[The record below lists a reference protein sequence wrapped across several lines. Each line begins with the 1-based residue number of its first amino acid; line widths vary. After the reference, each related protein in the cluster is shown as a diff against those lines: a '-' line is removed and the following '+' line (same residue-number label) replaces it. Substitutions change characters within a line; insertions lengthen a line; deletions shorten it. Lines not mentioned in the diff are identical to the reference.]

1 MSQNPKIAL
10 VTGAN
15 QGIGFETV
23 RQLAER
29 GISVFLAGRSIT
41 SATTAATKL
50 NDDGLKEVYPIQ
62 IDVTNAD
69 DRSAAAR
76 QIDRRFGRLDI
87 LVNNAAMTAPDGTL
101 MEKRTIETSEK
112 ELQAVFNTNLF
123 SVVLL
128 TREMLPLLKKSE
140 AGRIVNVSSILGSLT
155 LHSARAEVVSYNKRF
170 AYNGSKAA
178 LNLFTIHL
186 AQELEDTKIK
196 VNSVHPGW
204 VRTKSGTDLAPMEPS
219 EGAKTS
225 VQSALLG
232 PDGPTGTF
240 THLGEPIPW

>member
-1 MSQNPKIAL
+1 M
-10 VTGAN
+10 
-15 QGIGFETV
+15 F
-23 RQLAER
+23 
-29 GISVFLAGRSIT
+29 
-41 SATTAATKL
+41 
-50 NDDGLKEVYPIQ
+50 D
-62 IDVTNAD
+62 
-69 DRSAAAR
+69 
-76 QIDRRFGRLDI
+76 
-87 LVNNAAMTAPDGTL
+87 
-101 MEKRTIETSEK
+101 
-112 ELQAVFNTNLF
+112 TNLF

-128 TREMLPLLKKSE
+128 TRDLLPLLKKSQ

-225 VQSALLG
+225 VQCALLG
-232 PDGPTGTF
+232 LDGPTGTF